1 MSNTAVNTSGTS
13 SQRESGRWMLY
24 ARGFGGL
31 LLRDTRV
38 LLREFVPFILRTVIQ
53 PLLFVFV
60 FTYLFPKIGQ
70 GFSGGP
76 GGSSFATILV
86 PGLIAVSILFQ
97 GITGVAS
104 PLALELGATR
114 EIEDRV
120 MAPLPVAM
128 VAIEKIVF
136 SAVQSIIAA
145 AAVFPLVYLVPAT
158 SVSVNVYSW
167 PLLIGVVLLAS
178 LSAGALGLVLGTII
192 KPQQIGI
199 LFGILVTP
207 LIFLG
212 CVYYPWATLDSV
224 RWVQIVTLL
233 NPLVYASE
241 GLRAALTPEIQH
253 MPEWAFLG
261 ALSALLIALTFVG
274 VRNFVH
280 RVVG

>member
-1 MSNTAVNTSGTS
+1 
-13 SQRESGRWMLY
+13 MLY
-24 ARGFGGL
+24 ARAFGGL

-38 LLREFVPFILRTVIQ
+38 LLRQFVPFILRTVIQ

-76 GGSSFATILV
+76 DGPSFATILV

-97 GITGVAS
+97 AILGVAS
-104 PLALELGATR
+104 PLTLELGATR

-128 VAIEKIVF
+128 VAMEKVVF
-136 SAVQSIIAA
+136 SAVQSVIAA
-145 AAVFPLVYLVPAT
+145 AAVFPLVYLIPAT
-158 SVSVNVYSW
+158 PVSVNVHSW
-167 PLLIGVVLLAS
+167 PLLIVVVLLAC
-178 LSAGALGLVLGTII
+178 LSAGALGLVIGTII
-192 KPQQIGI
+192 KPRQISLLIGI
-199 LFGILVTP
+199 VVTP

-224 RWVQIVTLL
+224 RWVQIIVLL
-233 NPLVYASE
+233 NPLVYMSE
-241 GLRAALTPEIQH
+241 GLRAALTPEVQH

-261 ALSALLIALTFVG
+261 ALTALLIVLTVIG
-274 VRNFVH
+274 ARNFVR